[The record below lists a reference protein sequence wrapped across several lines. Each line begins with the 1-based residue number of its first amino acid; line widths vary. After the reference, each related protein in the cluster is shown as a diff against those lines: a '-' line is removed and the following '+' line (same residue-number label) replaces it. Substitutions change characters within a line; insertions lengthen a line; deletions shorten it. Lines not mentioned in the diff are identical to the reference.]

1 MELLEKELPQRAGVS
16 RRTASTKMDIA
27 LRKSKRLAAGADKME
42 SPKLTNQSIP
52 RWGYVLFIV
61 LAILVLFWMFQ
72 RRANEVKAA
81 QPPVRPVLVAKVITK
96 DVPLYLD
103 EIGTCAAYETV
114 QVQAQVSG
122 QITARHFQ
130 DGADVKQG
138 DLLFTID
145 PRPYQAAL
153 EQAQGQLAQTQSQ
166 LVLDQIT
173 LKRQQELRVRN
184 VISPQ
189 DLDTAQAT
197 VKSDEAKVK
206 TAEGAVAAA
215 QVNLDYCNIRSPING
230 RAGLRLVDVGN
241 VVTGGNGGGGGAV
254 LLTIQGLD
262 PIYTDFTVS
271 ETDLPLVRRYLGG
284 PNVKVETRSPDD
296 SMPPRVGDLYFIDT
310 AVQPGAGTVKARAV
324 TPNPDHALW
333 PSEFVRV
340 RFILDKLKD
349 VALVPSQAVQIS
361 QSGPFVFV
369 LKPDNTVDLRQVK
382 PGQRQ
387 EGDTVVIES
396 GLKAE
401 ETVVV
406 TGQLALAPGTKVDP
420 KPYNPSGP
428 PNGGQVAAKAP
439 M

>member
-1 MELLEKELPQRAGVS
+1 MKRA
-16 RRTASTKMDIA
+16 
-27 LRKSKRLAAGADKME
+27 RLT
-42 SPKLTNQSIP
+42 SHTIPKWAYL
-52 RWGYVLFIV
+52 LFIV
-61 LAILVLFWMFQ
+61 LAAFVLYRIFQ
-72 RRANEVKAA
+72 HRASEAKAA
-81 QPPVRPVLVAKVITK
+81 QPPVRPVLVAKIITK

-122 QITARHFQ
+122 QIVARNFQ
-130 DGADVKQG
+130 DGADVKKG

-153 EQAQGQLAQTQSQ
+153 DQAQGQLAQAQSQ
-166 LVLDQIT
+166 LILDQIT
-173 LKRQQELRVRN
+173 LKRQQELRTRN

-197 VKSDEAKVK
+197 VKSDEARVK

-241 VVTGGNGGGGGAV
+241 IVTGGNGGGGAA
-254 LLTIQGLD
+254 LLTIQRLD

-284 PNVKVETRSPDD
+284 SNVKVETRSADG
-296 SMPPRVGDLYFIDT
+296 SMPPRTGDLYFIDT
-310 AVQPGAGTVKARAV
+310 AVQPGAGTVKARGV
-324 TPNPDHALW
+324 TPNPDHAFW
-333 PSEFVRV
+333 PLEFVRV

-349 VALVPSQAVQIS
+349 AKLVPSQAVQIS

-369 LKPDNTVDLRQVK
+369 VNQDNTVELRPVK

-387 EGDTVVIES
+387 DGDLVVVES
-396 GLKAE
+396 GLAPD
-401 ETVVV
+401 ETVIV
-406 TGQLALAPGTKVDP
+406 TGQLALAPGNKIDP
-420 KPYNPSGP
+420 KPYNTSQPASDGNSP
-428 PNGGQVAAKAP
+428 AAKS
-439 M
+439 

>member
-1 MELLEKELPQRAGVS
+1 
-16 RRTASTKMDIA
+16 MDIA

-42 SPKLTNQSIP
+42 SPELTNQSIP

-61 LAILVLFWMFQ
+61 LAILVLFWIFQ

-81 QPPVRPVLVAKVITK
+81 QPLVRPVLVAKVITK

-173 LKRQQELRVRN
+173 LKRQQELRARN

-215 QVNLDYCNIRSPING
+215 QVNFDYCNIRSSING

-254 LLTIQGLD
+254 LLTIQRLD

-296 SMPPRVGDLYFIDT
+296 SMPPRAGDLYFIDT

-349 VALVPSQAVQIS
+349 AALVPSQAVQIS

-369 LKPDNTVDLRQVK
+369 LNPDNTVDLRQVK

-387 EGDTVVIES
+387 EGDTIVIES

-420 KPYNPSGP
+420 KPYNPPGP
-428 PNGGQVAAKAP
+428 PNGGQVAAKAS

>member
-1 MELLEKELPQRAGVS
+1 MNRS
-16 RRTASTKMDIA
+16 RV
-27 LRKSKRLAAGADKME
+27 
-42 SPKLTNQSIP
+42 TNQTIP
-52 RWGYVLFIV
+52 RWAYLLFVV
-61 LAILVLFWMFQ
+61 LAGFVLYRIYQ
-72 RRANEVKAA
+72 HRVGEVKRA
-81 QPPVRPVLVAKVITK
+81 QPPARPVLVAQVITK

-122 QITARHFQ
+122 QIIARNFQ
-130 DGADVKQG
+130 DGADVKKG

-153 EQAQGQLAQTQSQ
+153 EQAQGQLGQAQSK

-173 LKRQQELRVRN
+173 LKRQQELRARN

-197 VKSDEAKVK
+197 VKSDEATVK

-241 VVTGGNGGGGGAV
+241 VVTGGGGGGGGAV

-284 PNVKVETRSPDD
+284 PNVKVETRSADG
-296 SMPPRVGDLYFIDT
+296 SMPPRMGDLYFIDT
-310 AVQPGAGTVKARAV
+310 SVQPGAGTVKARGV

-340 RFILDKLKD
+340 RFILDNLKD
-349 VALVPSQAVQIS
+349 ANLVPSQAVQIS
-361 QSGPFVFV
+361 QSGPFIFV
-369 LKPDNTVDLRQVK
+369 VKPDNTVDLRQVK

-387 EGDTVVIES
+387 DGDTQVIED
-396 GLKAE
+396 GLKAG

-406 TGQLALAPGTKVDP
+406 TGQLALAPGTKVEP
-420 KPYNPSGP
+420 KPYNPP
-428 PNGGQVAAKAP
+428 AAPNGGQVAAKAS

>member
-1 MELLEKELPQRAGVS
+1 MNRARV
-16 RRTASTKMDIA
+16 R
-27 LRKSKRLAAGADKME
+27 
-42 SPKLTNQSIP
+42 NQSIP
-52 RWGYVLFIV
+52 RWAYLLFVV
-61 LAILVLFWMFQ
+61 LAGFVLYRIYQ
-72 RRANEVKAA
+72 HRISEVKRA
-81 QPPVRPVLVAKVITK
+81 QPPARPVLVAKVIAR
-96 DVPLYLD
+96 DMPLYLD

-122 QITARHFQ
+122 QIIARNFQ
-130 DGADVKQG
+130 DGADVKKG

-153 EQAQGQLAQTQSQ
+153 EQAQGQLGQAQSK

-173 LKRQQELRVRN
+173 LKRQQELRARN

-197 VKSDEAKVK
+197 VKSDEATVK
-206 TAEGAVAAA
+206 TAEGSVAAA

-241 VVTGGNGGGGGAV
+241 VVTGGGGGGGGAV

-284 PNVKVETRSPDD
+284 PNVKVETRSADG
-296 SMPPRVGDLYFIDT
+296 SMPPRMGDLYFIDT
-310 AVQPGAGTVKARAV
+310 SVQPGAGTVKARGV

-340 RFILDKLKD
+340 RFILDSLKD
-349 VALVPSQAVQIS
+349 ANLVPSQAVQIS

-369 LKPDNTVDLRQVK
+369 VKPDNTVDLRQVK

-387 EGDTVVIES
+387 DGDTQVIED
-396 GLKAE
+396 GLKAG

-406 TGQLALAPGTKVDP
+406 TGQLALAPGTKVEP
-420 KPYNPSGP
+420 KPYNPPGP
-428 PNGGQVAAKAP
+428 PQGGEVATKAS

>member
-1 MELLEKELPQRAGVS
+1 MKRA
-16 RRTASTKMDIA
+16 RRT
-27 LRKSKRLAAGADKME
+27 
-42 SPKLTNQSIP
+42 NQTIP
-52 RWGYVLFIV
+52 RWAYLLFVV
-61 LAILVLFWMFQ
+61 LAAFVLYRILQ
-72 RRANEVKAA
+72 HRASEAKAA
-81 QPPVRPVLVAKVITK
+81 QPPARPVLVAKVITK

-122 QITARHFQ
+122 QIVARNFQ
-130 DGADVKQG
+130 DGADVKKG

-153 EQAQGQLAQTQSQ
+153 DQAQGQLGQAKSK

-173 LKRQQELRVRN
+173 LKRQQELRARN

-197 VKSDEAKVK
+197 VKSDEAMVK

-284 PNVKVETRSPDD
+284 PNVKVETRSPDG
-296 SMPPRVGDLYFIDT
+296 SMPPRMGDLYFIDT
-310 AVQPGAGTVKARAV
+310 SVQPGAGTVKARGV

-340 RFILDKLKD
+340 RFILDNLKD
-349 VALVPSQAVQIS
+349 ANLVPSQAVQIS

-369 LKPDNTVDLRQVK
+369 VKPDNTVDLRQVK

-387 EGDTVVIES
+387 EGDTIVIES

-420 KPYNPSGP
+420 KPYNPPGP

>member
-1 MELLEKELPQRAGVS
+1 MK
-16 RRTASTKMDIA
+16 TARI
-27 LRKSKRLAAGADKME
+27 KRHG
-42 SPKLTNQSIP
+42 IP
-52 RWGYVLFIV
+52 WWGYLLFIV
-61 LAILVLFWMFQ
+61 LAAFVLFRAF
-72 RRANEVKAA
+72 RERANSAKAA
-81 QPPVRPVLVAKVITK
+81 QPPSRPVLVAKVITK

-103 EIGTCAAYETV
+103 EIGTCGAYETV

-122 QITARHFQ
+122 QIMARHFQ

-153 EQAQGQLAQTQSQ
+153 DQAQGQLAQAQSQ
-166 LVLDQIT
+166 LILDQIT
-173 LKRQQELRVRN
+173 LKRQQELRARN

-206 TAEGAVAAA
+206 TAEGVVAAA

-262 PIYTDFTVS
+262 PIYTDFTVA
-271 ETDLPLVRRYLGG
+271 ETDLALVRRYLGG
-284 PNVKVETRSPDD
+284 PNVKVETRSADG
-296 SMPPRVGDLYFIDT
+296 SMPPRLGDLYFIDT

-333 PSEFVRV
+333 PLEFVRV
-340 RFILDKLKD
+340 RFILDLFKD
-349 VALVPSQAVQIS
+349 ATLVPSQAVQIS
-361 QSGPFVFV
+361 QNGPFVFV
-369 LKPDNTVDLRQVK
+369 VKPDNTVDLRRVK

-387 EGDTVVIES
+387 DGDMTVLQS
-396 GLKAE
+396 GVQAG

-420 KPYNPSGP
+420 KPYNA
-428 PNGGQVAAKAP
+428 PNEPEGGQVAAKAP